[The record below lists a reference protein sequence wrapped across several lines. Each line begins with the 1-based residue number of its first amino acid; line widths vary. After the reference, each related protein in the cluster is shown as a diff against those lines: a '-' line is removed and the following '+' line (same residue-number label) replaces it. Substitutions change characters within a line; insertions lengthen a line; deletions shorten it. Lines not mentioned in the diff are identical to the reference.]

1 MPIPK
6 LALLNRDF
14 CVCSRKLVSYLLRIY
29 SHRQS
34 MLFLKADFCIFD
46 FVYDEAISIIQGRQ
60 YENPNN

>member
-1 MPIPK
+1 
-6 LALLNRDF
+6 
-14 CVCSRKLVSYLLRIY
+14 
-29 SHRQS
+29 